1 MLLSFAVFLLLL
13 LLGMPVVFAI
23 GIGGLVF
30 FLTQPGLQLT
40 MPVQLALAETQNFS
54 LLAIPTFILA
64 SNLMNE
70 LGVTRRLLRFAHVVT
85 GFMRGGLAQVSVL
98 MGFLMGGVSGSA
110 IADAT
115 MQARLLGPEMVR
127 RGYSRGFIAAL
138 QGFSGLLAVAVPP
151 SIGLILYG
159 SIGQVSIGQLFA
171 GGIGVG
177 VLLAAVYM
185 LTVALLAR
193 SRGYLPETAPPTAKE
208 VGAAL
213 REGFFAVLFPFL
225 LLAALRFGV
234 FVPSE
239 VGAAAVVYALLVGFI
254 YRELSLERVNRAL
267 AHSVRDVGMVALLIA
282 MAAVLGYGMKWEMF
296 PQQVSAFLLEAVQ
309 NPQVALLLILSA
321 LLVLG
326 TVLDSTVMIILLT
339 PILVPAAKA
348 LGIDLVYFGV
358 LMVMTCAVGLLTPPV
373 GLSMYSVCSVMGCGI
388 GEYVREGWPL
398 LAATLLVL
406 LLVYL
411 FPGVVLFLP
420 RLLFGGGV

>member
-1 MLLSFAVFLLLL
+1 M
-13 LLGMPVVFAI
+13 
-23 GIGGLVF
+23 
-30 FLTQPGLQLT
+30 
-40 MPVQLALAETQNFS
+40 
-54 LLAIPTFILA
+54 
-64 SNLMNE
+64 
-70 LGVTRRLLRFAHVVT
+70 
-85 GFMRGGLAQVSVL
+85 
-98 MGFLMGGVSGSA
+98 
-110 IADAT
+110 
-115 MQARLLGPEMVR
+115 
-127 RGYSRGFIAAL
+127 
-138 QGFSGLLAVAVPP
+138 
-151 SIGLILYG
+151 
-159 SIGQVSIGQLFA
+159 
-171 GGIGVG
+171 
-177 VLLAAVYM
+177 LLAAVYM

-239 VGAAAVVYALLVGFI
+239 VGAAAVVYALLVGLI

-296 PQQVSAFLLEAVQ
+296 PQQVSAFLLGPVQ
-309 NPQVALLLILSA
+309 NPQVALLLILLA

-373 GLSMYSVCSVMGCGI
+373 GLSMYSVCSVMGCSI

-398 LAATLLVL
+398 LVATLLVL